1 MSKKYKGLADEILKK
16 VGGAENVSNLTH
28 CMTRLRF
35 VLNDNS
41 KADKQGLKEISGVAS
56 VIESGGQLQVV
67 IGAHVQEVYEELSLV
82 EITNNDTNKRE
93 SNEKRKVSAKIIDF
107 ISGTFNP
114 LIPAIAGAGMMKALL
129 ALLLLFKLVSKE
141 SQSYVVISFMADAAF
156 YFLPILIA
164 YSAANKLK
172 CNPVLAM
179 VLGGILLHP
188 SFAGLKTAGNPVD
201 VFGIPIRMVSYGS
214 SVVPIILIVILQS
227 YVERNSR
234 KFIPDSVK
242 VMFVPLVTVFVT
254 GLIGITLLGPIGSFV
269 GDFMAK
275 GFAILGA
282 HGSWLIILLVATFLP
297 LLVMFGLHH
306 SIVPLSIAQITTTG
320 VENILGP
327 GAIIANITQGTAAL
341 VVGLISKDNTTK
353 ELGISSGI
361 TGLMGIT
368 EPALYGITLP
378 KKYPLIAAMI
388 GGACGGLYAGLMN
401 VCRYATGASGLP
413 AIPLYI
419 GENIWN
425 LYNICIAL
433 VIAAAVTALL
443 TYFLSFKFEPSL
455 KKK

>member
-16 VGGAENVSNLTH
+16 IGGKDNVSTLTH

-67 IGAHVQEVYEELSLV
+67 IGTHVEEVYEELFLD
-82 EITNNDTNKRE
+82 EIINDDKNKQG
-93 SNEKRKVSAKIIDF
+93 SNEKRKISAKIIDF
-107 ISGTFNP
+107 ISGTFSP
-114 LIPAIAGAGMMKALL
+114 LVPAIAGAGMIKALL

-156 YFLPILIA
+156 YFLPVLIG

-172 CNPVLAM
+172 CNSVLAM
-179 VLGGILLHP
+179 VLAGILLHP
-188 SFAGLKTAGNPVD
+188 TFSGLKTAGNPVD
-201 VFGIPIRMVSYGS
+201 VFGIPIRLVSYGS
-214 SVVPIILIVILQS
+214 SVVPIILIVLLQS
-227 YVERNSR
+227 FVERNVR
-234 KFIPDSVK
+234 KIIPDAIK
-242 VMFVPLVTVFVT
+242 IIFVPMITILVT
-254 GLIGITLLGPIGSFV
+254 GLIGMTLLGPLGSFV
-269 GDFMAK
+269 GDVMAK
-275 GFAILGA
+275 LFGILGA
-282 HGSWLIILLVATFLP
+282 HGSWIIISLVATFLP
-297 LLVMFGLHH
+297 IFVMFGLHH

-327 GAIIANITQGTAAL
+327 GAIIANIAQGVAAL
-341 VVGLISKDNTTK
+341 TVAFVSKDKATK
-353 ELGISSGI
+353 QIATSSGI

-368 EPALYGITLP
+368 EPALYGVTLP

-388 GGACGGLYAGLMN
+388 GGACGGIYAGVTN
-401 VCRYATGASGLP
+401 VYRYATGASGLP

-425 LYNICIAL
+425 LYNILIAL
-433 VIAAAVTALL
+433 VITTVVTAVL
-443 TYFLSFKFEPSL
+443 TYFLSFRFE